1 MRCLS
6 MVSVCFVNLIIT
18 PSWILV
24 TRDLLQEKYL
34 LLLFLRSSLLFLQIH
49 NLSVL
54 CNSTSAYPL
63 IFNATEYIPRVIDG
77 TIILH
82 LFCLEYTMVKKR
94 FFKKT
99 HKLKYCLSDILLF
112 KASSS
117 LTYASL

>member
-1 MRCLS
+1 MRCS
-6 MVSVCFVNLIIT
+6 RVVSVCFVDLTIA
-18 PSWILV
+18 PSRIFV
-24 TRDLLQEKYL
+24 ARDLLQQKYL

-54 CNSTSAYPL
+54 CNSIRAYSL
-63 IFNATEYIPRVIDG
+63 IFNATEYILGVIDG
-77 TIILH
+77 TIISR
-82 LFCLEYTMVKKR
+82 LFCLEYIVVKKR

-112 KASSS
+112 KPSLS